1 MKLVEIRKKGLEVF
15 SFDSVQNE
23 APKEA
28 RIAKKSIR
36 KKCADQSPINH
47 PNNQKGSHDWYSG
60 DSNNR
65 SGATLGGLHIL

>member
-1 MKLVEIRKKGLEVF
+1 MKLVEIGKKGSEVF

-36 KKCADQSPINH
+36 KENMLINR
-47 PNNQKGSHDWYSG
+47 PLIIQTIKKGVMIG
-60 DSNNR
+60 
-65 SGATLGGLHIL
+65 TLVTLITGVGQL